1 MRLSGLDSSVCRDVE
16 DVDFEFENAP
26 VRIVAVRNV
35 SEIKVA
41 GTVVG
46 PYDEGRE
53 FEVKY
58 WVAWELVKSGF
69 ARFLEGYPMDLI
81 SLNKIQWKE
90 PIQVG
95 MRLSTLPEYFYPRL
109 RRFLAQLKEEAV
121 RDASVAEKYSKAVRL
136 AQDIIECRLKKIVN
150 LAASPEQTED
160 ILKTF
165 SREEKI
171 LYDTL
176 HSLVSEWKKEVAR
189 FEVSK

>member
-1 MRLSGLDSSVCRDVE
+1 MRSSGLDSSFCRDVD

-69 ARFLEGYPMDLI
+69 ARFLEGYPMDLV
-81 SLNKIQWKE
+81 SLNKVQWKE

-121 RDASVAEKYSKAVRL
+121 RDASAAEKYSKAVRL
-136 AQDIIECRLKKIVN
+136 TQDVIECRLKKIVN

-176 HSLVSEWKKEVAR
+176 HSLVSEWKKKMTR
-189 FEVSK
+189 FEASK

>member
-1 MRLSGLDSSVCRDVE
+1 MRSSGLDSSFCRDVE

-69 ARFLEGYPMDLI
+69 ARFLEGYPMDLV

-121 RDASVAEKYSKAVRL
+121 RDASAAEKYSKAVRL

-176 HSLVSEWKKEVAR
+176 HSLVSEWKKKMTR
-189 FEVSK
+189 FEASK

>member
-1 MRLSGLDSSVCRDVE
+1 MESSSCHEVE
-16 DVDFEFENAP
+16 DVDFEFENAS
-26 VRIVAVRNV
+26 VRVVAVRSV
-35 SEIKVA
+35 PEIKVA
-41 GTVVG
+41 GAVVG

-58 WVAWELVKSGF
+58 WVASELIKSGF
-69 ARFLEGYPMDLI
+69 ARFLEGYPMDLV
-81 SLNKIQWKE
+81 SLNRIQWKE

-95 MRLSTLPEYFYPRL
+95 MRLSTLPDYFYPRL
-109 RRFLAQLKEEAV
+109 RRFLVQLKEEAV
-121 RDASVAEKYSKAVRL
+121 REASTAEKYNKALRL

-176 HSLVSEWKKEVAR
+176 HSLVSEWKKKMTR
-189 FEVSK
+189 FDAAK

>member
-1 MRLSGLDSSVCRDVE
+1 MRSSGLDSSFCRDVD

-26 VRIVAVRNV
+26 VRIVAARNV

-69 ARFLEGYPMDLI
+69 ARFLEGYPMDLV

-95 MRLSTLPEYFYPRL
+95 MHLSTLPEYFYPRL

-121 RDASVAEKYSKAVRL
+121 RDASAAEKYSKAVRL

-176 HSLVSEWKKEVAR
+176 HSLVSEWKKKMTR
-189 FEVSK
+189 FEASK

>member
-1 MRLSGLDSSVCRDVE
+1 VRSSGLDSSFCRDVD

-26 VRIVAVRNV
+26 VRIVAARNV

-69 ARFLEGYPMDLI
+69 ARFLEGYPMDLV

-95 MRLSTLPEYFYPRL
+95 MHLSTLPEYFYPRL

-121 RDASVAEKYSKAVRL
+121 RDASAAEKYSKAVRL

-176 HSLVSEWKKEVAR
+176 HSLVSEWKKKMTR
-189 FEVSK
+189 FEASK

>member
-1 MRLSGLDSSVCRDVE
+1 MRSSGLDSSFYRDVE

-69 ARFLEGYPMDLI
+69 ARFLEGYPMDLV

-95 MRLSTLPEYFYPRL
+95 MHLSTLPEYFYPRL

-121 RDASVAEKYSKAVRL
+121 RDASAAEKYSKAVRL
-136 AQDIIECRLKKIVN
+136 TQDVIECRLKKIVN

-176 HSLVSEWKKEVAR
+176 HSLVSEWKKKMTR
-189 FEVSK
+189 FEASK

>member
-1 MRLSGLDSSVCRDVE
+1 MDSSFYRDVE

-69 ARFLEGYPMDLI
+69 ARFLEGYPMDLV

-121 RDASVAEKYSKAVRL
+121 RDASAAEKYSKAVRL

-176 HSLVSEWKKEVAR
+176 HSLVSEWKKKMTR
-189 FEVSK
+189 FEASK

>member
-1 MRLSGLDSSVCRDVE
+1 MRSSGLDSSFCRDVE
-16 DVDFEFENAP
+16 SVDFEFENAP

-69 ARFLEGYPMDLI
+69 ARFLEGYPMDLV

-121 RDASVAEKYSKAVRL
+121 RDASAAEKYSKAVRL

-176 HSLVSEWKKEVAR
+176 HSLVSEWKKKMTR
-189 FEVSK
+189 FEASK

>member
-1 MRLSGLDSSVCRDVE
+1 MRSSGLDSSFCRDVD

-35 SEIKVA
+35 SEIRVA

-69 ARFLEGYPMDLI
+69 ARFLEGYPMDLV
-81 SLNKIQWKE
+81 SLNKVQWKE

-121 RDASVAEKYSKAVRL
+121 RDASAAEKYSKAVRL

-176 HSLVSEWKKEVAR
+176 HSLVYEWKKKMTR
-189 FEVSK
+189 FEASK

>member
-1 MRLSGLDSSVCRDVE
+1 MRSSGLDSSFCRDVD

-69 ARFLEGYPMDLI
+69 ARFLEGYPMDLV

-121 RDASVAEKYSKAVRL
+121 RDASAAEKYSKAVRL

-176 HSLVSEWKKEVAR
+176 HSLVSEWKKKMTR
-189 FEVSK
+189 FEASK

>member
-1 MRLSGLDSSVCRDVE
+1 
-16 DVDFEFENAP
+16 
-26 VRIVAVRNV
+26 
-35 SEIKVA
+35 
-41 GTVVG
+41 
-46 PYDEGRE
+46 
-53 FEVKY
+53 
-58 WVAWELVKSGF
+58 
-69 ARFLEGYPMDLI
+69 MDLV

-176 HSLVSEWKKEVAR
+176 HSLVSEWKKKMTR
-189 FEVSK
+189 FEASK